1 MATSSDSNSKSPLVP
16 RAAAND
22 HWVELSDRLP
32 VAKTEQLG
40 AWFDTQLAVLEQSQ
54 QRFIT
59 GRSLL
64 KSLRR

>member
-1 MATSSDSNSKSPLVP
+1 MATSSNSNKSPLVP
-16 RAAAND
+16 RTAAD
-22 HWVELSDRLP
+22 HWVDLSDRLP
-32 VAKTEQLG
+32 AAKTEQFG